1 MFDPMGEALQ
11 LAVDQLVVVR
21 HGPGDV
27 VGVDEDDV
35 EPLADPPI
43 RALSVFEQVLVVG
56 GILGVVLILE
66 VAKGAVP
73 VAVKVVVVG
82 ETELVTIRL
91 SADGPYQLISL
102 FQFLL
107 LAYTELIEEGSVEQ
121 LIAVLL

>member
-21 HGPGDV
+21 HGPGHV

-66 VAKGAVP
+66 VAKGALP
-73 VAVKVVVVG
+73 VAVEVMVVG
-82 ETELVTIRL
+82 EGELVAIRL
-91 SADGPYQLISL
+91 SADGPHQLISL
-102 FQFLL
+102 LELMLL
-107 LAYTELIEEGSVEQ
+107 G
-121 LIAVLL
+121 